1 MHDPHFHLLETHRP
15 CDTNLRLEKIAVN
28 TNWFETKTKFDPIY
42 KTKIEKK
49 RLGEKNKIAL
59 KQIKIIRNN
68 NLQELYNREALQ

>member
-1 MHDPHFHLLETHRP
+1 M
-15 CDTNLRLEKIAVN
+15 N

-49 RLGEKNKIAL
+49 RLEEKNKIAL

-68 NLQELYNREALQ
+68 NLQELYNKEALL